1 MKQGYQRQFS
11 NVLLAISSWFYSQV
25 VAACSSKYFLTK
37 LTAQNGVSR
46 AFNLNKELGPVVR
59 TPFSAN
65 PGLNFNP
72 GYFFFLSKALSRI
85 SFSTVLKYP
94 IIKLQAKSIK
104 LNLPFTLSYPS
115 SNFALTLGY
124 LNPASNNPAPSV
136 KQKKRKRCNGLQYKK
151 MHCNIYVFITICDQK
166 INIHLRIKKA
176 CFSKRL

>member
-37 LTAQNGVSR
+37 VTAQKGVSR

-59 TPFSAN
+59 TPVSDN

-85 SFSTVLKYP
+85 RFSAVLKYP

-104 LNLPFTLSYPS
+104 LNLPFKLSYPS

-124 LNPASNNPAPSV
+124 LNPTSNNPALSV
-136 KQKKRKRCNGLQYKK
+136 KQKRQNVVMAYSTKRCIAYLR
-151 MHCNIYVFITICDQK
+151 IYY
-166 INIHLRIKKA
+166 HLR
-176 CFSKRL
+176 SEN